1 VRSARSSRELVR
13 ELLAADHTVTP
24 DRIMEATGVGKR
36 RAYELL
42 AQVRAEGN
50 GSRP

>member
-1 VRSARSSRELVR
+1 VSTRTLRTLTALLLGAIAALVF
-13 ELLAADHTVTP
+13 LVS
-24 DRIMEATGVGKR
+24 MEATGVGRR

-50 GSRP
+50 GQGTP